1 MAATPR
7 RKLSAAGES
16 LYAILGLP
24 KTATQDEIKK
34 TYRKLALKYH
44 PDKNLDNP
52 EVSEKFKDINR
63 AHSIL
68 SDVSK
73 RNIYDSYGSFG
84 LYVAEQ
90 FGEENVNTYLA
101 FKSTWCKVLCLCCC
115 LLTGCY
121 FCCFCCC
128 FCFNFCCGKCKPE
141 IPEEFDEDGTGSQ
154 KDGENQ
160 DDEAGSSG
168 IPAAS
173 DKDQASS
180 PIISQPVSNSTVIP
194 LPAGPFE
201 ESSVSETTCLN
212 STPQVNYA
220 TGPKEE

>member
-1 MAATPR
+1 MAAAP
-7 RKLSAAGES
+7 RKLSATGES

-24 KTATQDEIKK
+24 KTATQEEIKK

-68 SDVSK
+68 NDESK

-90 FGEENVNTYLA
+90 LGEENVNTYLA
-101 FKSTWCKVLCLCCC
+101 FKSTWCKVLCFCCC

-121 FCCFCCC
+121 FCCCCCC
-128 FCFNFCCGKCKPE
+128 FCFNFCCGKCRPE
-141 IPEEFDEDGTGSQ
+141 IPEESEDGTGSQ
-154 KDGENQ
+154 KDAGENQ
-160 DDEAGSSG
+160 DEAGSSG
-168 IPAAS
+168 IPAS
-173 DKDQASS
+173 DADTISS
-180 PIISQPVSNSTVIP
+180 PIMSQPVSNSTAIP

-220 TGPKEE
+220 TGPKKE